1 MMAGRVQ
8 GKELVVESMR
18 QPSQGMP
25 IKSVGRG
32 KGPPDGAPGQTTLDV
47 EIAGDVIA
55 IVEDDKRVPNDGA
68 VEGYGH
74 GCEQKAEDGLQLG
87 AGEEWPAS
95 RRCFGVQLSPAGS
108 ACFRETLGAAHLFMP
123 IVHSPRKLLVFFH
136 RHFISTPINPIFPL
150 TSPSPITF
158 LNHVPQSQ
166 TKRLFAL
173 ISEFASSNV
182 QELALS
188 MLRSIPPKIISA

>member
-1 MMAGRVQ
+1 MNQHAVEMMAGRVQ

-95 RRCFGVQLSPAGS
+95 RRRFWCAAFSGWQRVFSRDFGRGSFVHADCTQPAKAVSLLPSTLYIDTDQSYFSADSRRRQSHFSIMSLSH
-108 ACFRETLGAAHLFMP
+108 E
-123 IVHSPRKLLVFFH
+123 
-136 RHFISTPINPIFPL
+136 
-150 TSPSPITF
+150 
-158 LNHVPQSQ
+158 
-166 TKRLFAL
+166 
-173 ISEFASSNV
+173 
-182 QELALS
+182 
-188 MLRSIPPKIISA
+188 RSDFSR

>member
-1 MMAGRVQ
+1 
-8 GKELVVESMR
+8 MR

-87 AGEEWPAS
+87 AGEEWPA
-95 RRCFGVQLSPAGS
+95 
-108 ACFRETLGAAHLFMP
+108 LGGALVCSFLRLAA
-123 IVHSPRKLLVFFH
+123 RVFARFWA
-136 RHFISTPINPIFPL
+136 
-150 TSPSPITF
+150 
-158 LNHVPQSQ
+158 
-166 TKRLFAL
+166 AL
-173 ISEFASSNV
+173 I
-182 QELALS
+182 
-188 MLRSIPPKIISA
+188 RSCRLYTARESC